1 VWLFLHRHLS
11 VLVMMTIVLVTLR
24 GQAGI
29 WQPPVLV
36 DREPDVPLWNPVLF
50 KMPDGELLLFY
61 KIGEEVQK

>member
-1 VWLFLHRHLS
+1 MFLGAYSSAGLLFFDWD
-11 VLVMMTIVLVTLR
+11 
-24 GQAGI
+24 GQGGA
-29 WQPPVLV
+29 WKPPELV